1 MTQRLQML
9 ACECNI
15 KIRAYQMQG
24 KDRGVAAGRQAGD
37 LGVAAMHRSLR
48 GARQL
53 ACL

>member
-1 MTQRLQML
+1 ML

-24 KDRGVAAGRQAGD
+24 EDRGVAAGRQAGG
-37 LGVAAMHRSLR
+37 LGVAARHRSLR

-53 ACL
+53 VYL